1 MGGGSAMLTK
11 NGAWPTVCQMMQ
23 VRKDEVGVKALV
35 EVRPFLPSLLVW
47 SVCGVCEGT
56 DG

>member
-35 EVRPFLPSLLVW
+35 EVRPFLPSLLVGPCVV
-47 SVCGVCEGT
+47 SVKGRT
-56 DG
+56 D